1 MNEKENDLEKLIR
14 LAHVVAKP
22 YVVAIWFLSILLSL
36 SVLGNI
42 YTAAKDGLINIDADA
57 DRQSNITQNV
67 ER

>member
-1 MNEKENDLEKLIR
+1 MKVEENDLEKLIR

-22 YVVAIWFLSILLSL
+22 YVVAIWFLSILLAL

-42 YTAAKDGLINIDADA
+42 YTATKDGLINIDADA